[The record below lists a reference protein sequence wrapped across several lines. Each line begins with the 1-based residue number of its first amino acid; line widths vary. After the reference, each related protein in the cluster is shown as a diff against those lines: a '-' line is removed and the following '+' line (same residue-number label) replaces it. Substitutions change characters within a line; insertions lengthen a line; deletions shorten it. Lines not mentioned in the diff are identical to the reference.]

1 MGGRKHRTNV
11 YNSPKPSDALDRLPF
26 QGLRDDL
33 EYKFLGCI
41 EDDHQ
46 LRIAIGGALV
56 ATLMIQPQVPEYS
69 RPFQLSL
76 FR

>member
-11 YNSPKPSDALDRLPF
+11 YNSPKHSDALDRLPF

-46 LRIAIGGALV
+46 LRIAIGGNFNDSAPSTRVL
-56 ATLMIQPQVPEYS
+56 
-69 RPFQLSL
+69 
-76 FR
+76 